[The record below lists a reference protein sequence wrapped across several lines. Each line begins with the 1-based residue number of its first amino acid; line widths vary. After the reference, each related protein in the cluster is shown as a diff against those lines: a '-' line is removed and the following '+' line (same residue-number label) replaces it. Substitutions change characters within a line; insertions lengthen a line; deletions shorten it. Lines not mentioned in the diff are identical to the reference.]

1 MPMMTELSWLD
12 TWLMLPAN
20 CLVIFRNGTTMLMPN
35 AKAGQ
40 AEIGSVAEQQQTAHQ
55 RHADIQYVADIV

>member
-1 MPMMTELSWLD
+1 
-12 TWLMLPAN
+12 
-20 CLVIFRNGTTMLMPN
+20 MLMPN